1 MGGYSSMD
9 GLITVLVLNLI
20 ATAWVYFK
28 SSKQTKVLSKQ
39 TKVLEESLNTQISF
53 NVTQQKQIDTLL
65 TTVMNMR
72 AKL

>member
-1 MGGYSSMD
+1 MD
-9 GLITVLVLNLI
+9 GLITVLALNLL
-20 ATAWVYFK
+20 ATTWVYFR
-28 SSKQTKVLSKQ
+28 SSKQSKQ
-39 TKVLEESLNTQISF
+39 IKGLEESLNTQISF

>member
-20 ATAWVYFK
+20 ATAWVYFE

>member
-1 MGGYSSMD
+1 MD

-20 ATAWVYFK
+20 ATTWVYFK
-28 SSKQTKVLSKQ
+28 SSKQ

>member
-1 MGGYSSMD
+1 MD

-20 ATAWVYFK
+20 ATAWVYFE